1 MKVLI
6 TGAAGFIGSHI
17 ADALLAEG
25 HHVTGIDNLSTGRTD
40 NWHGPED
47 LIVGDIADSVPDNDP
62 DVIYHCAASYRDRD
76 DWEGDA
82 RTNVLGTIKVVRLA
96 QRTGAK
102 IVYFQTSLCYGPR
115 TIPALP
121 TSPVDPHGS
130 YAITKTAAEQFIIDS
145 GVPYV
150 SLRLANMYGPR
161 NLSGPVPTFYKRLS
175 AGESCYVVDARR
187 DYVYVADLVGLAV
200 KCLVDGQGVY
210 HASSGTDNTIGGLW
224 LQVVA
229 AMGLVVPPPIYTPR
243 GDDDVA
249 RLLIDPSDTQRD
261 FGWQASTSLQQG
273 IKAAVDWYAA
283 HGVTETFTHLGA
295 RG

>member
-17 ADALLAEG
+17 AEALEPD
-25 HHVTGIDNLSTGRTD
+25 HEVSGIDNLSTGRAD
-40 NWHGPED
+40 NWHGRED

-82 RTNVLGTIKVVRLA
+82 RTNVQGTIKVVRLA

-102 IVYFQTSLCYGPR
+102 IVYMQTSLCYGAR
-115 TIPALP
+115 SLPAIP
-121 TSPVDPHGS
+121 TSPLDPHGS
-130 YAITKTAAEQFIIDS
+130 YAITKTAAEQFIVDS

-161 NLSGPVPTFYKRLS
+161 NLSGPVPTFYKRLTS
-175 AGESCYVVDARR
+175 GEACTVVDARR
-187 DYVYVADLVGLAV
+187 DFVYVADLVRLALM
-200 KCLVDGQGVY
+200 CATDGHGVV
-210 HASSGTDNTIGGLW
+210 HASTGADYSIADLYGA
-224 LQVVA
+224 VVGA
-229 AMGLVVPPPIYTPR
+229 LGIEAPQPTT
-243 GDDDVA
+243 VA
-249 RLLIDPSDTQRD
+249 RGADDTANLLIDPSETQRY
-261 FGWQASTSLQQG
+261 FGWRATTPLQTG

-283 HGVTETFTHLGA
+283 HGVTETYTHLAVKG
-295 RG
+295 

>member
-17 ADALLAEG
+17 AEALSDHE
-25 HHVTGIDNLSTGRTD
+25 VVGIDNLSTGRKD
-40 NWHGPED
+40 NWDGD
-47 LIVGDIADSVPDNDP
+47 LLIGDITETLPDIEP

-82 RTNVLGTIKVVRLA
+82 RTNVLGTINVVRLA

-115 TIPALP
+115 PE
-121 TSPVDPHGS
+121 SPIKRGAPIDPHGS

-200 KCLVDGQGVY
+200 KCLTGGQGVY
-210 HASSGTDNTIGGLW
+210 HASSGQDHTIGGLW